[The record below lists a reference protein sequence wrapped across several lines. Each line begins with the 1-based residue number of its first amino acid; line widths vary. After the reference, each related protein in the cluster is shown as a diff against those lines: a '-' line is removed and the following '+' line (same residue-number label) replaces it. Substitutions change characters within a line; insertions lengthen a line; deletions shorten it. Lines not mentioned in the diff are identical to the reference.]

1 MNKTAKTNPLER
13 NLKIHIDLEKY
24 KRFDSVARRGLGFR
38 IYERMDELGMTLED
52 LRVIMGH
59 TSNSQPYRI
68 INGEC
73 GFHIEK
79 LYLLAQA
86 LDISCDYL
94 LFGYER
100 GGRI

>member
-1 MNKTAKTNPLER
+1 MIMKF
-13 NLKIHIDLEKY
+13 HIDLEKY
-24 KRFDSVARRGLGFR
+24 KHFDSVARRELGFR
-38 IYERMDELGMTLED
+38 IYERMDELGMNLED
-52 LRVIMGH
+52 LRLIMGY

-86 LDISCDYL
+86 LDASTPLAGCRLGEPSDL
-94 LFGYER
+94 CER
-100 GGRI
+100 HDVS